1 MDPVRTE
8 IMRNRFAAIAEEASN
23 VAYRTAYTTFVKQTQ
38 DYQVALASVEGVF
51 FAYPMKAG
59 VTSSVC
65 QNVRAVVDAI
75 GIETLVPGDV
85 ILTNDPFSG
94 DALCTHTMDIH
105 LLRPVF
111 RDGAIVAFA
120 WAFIHASDIGGAVPG
135 SIAPTSYEVFQE
147 GVRIRPGLLYRAGVL
162 NVAMWNFFADNS
174 RIPDLIWGD
183 LQAMLAGL
191 GLLDARMQEL
201 CGRYGTAAV
210 LESVADV
217 LALGEIKARAA
228 ISRLLPGAYGF
239 ADYLEDYRGDG
250 HVFIHAAMT
259 VAAGGSVAIDFSGSD
274 PVVRLAMNFVTGA
287 RAHPFLCMPV
297 INFIQT
303 MEPTTPVNGGIIR
316 PIRTFAPV
324 GTLMN
329 AEFPAAMGNRW
340 VAVMRCYD
348 AVLGCLNQA
357 YPGGIAA
364 CGAGQAGII
373 AVSGVDARSGR
384 RHVSVVEPFIGGSG
398 GRREADGLDGIDQPV
413 AFLRSAPAEVVEAE
427 TSMVVRRFSYEP
439 GRAAPGRHRGGQAMR
454 IELENRGLAA
464 TITVRGLDRFRFQPF
479 GVQGGASGSAG
490 STVLNP
496 DTPSARNI
504 GKIDV
509 LELAHGDVLRMI
521 TPSGGGFGDPFER
534 APALVLD
541 EVLDGLL
548 ETDAAR
554 LWYGVVIVGGAVD
567 EVATATLRAGKRPEA
582 RAFTFGPAR
591 LALEAKWPIAAGRAL
606 AAGLLA
612 LPAGLRPFRLAA
624 IRTSLGAGDGPVT
637 VAQIE
642 AMLDGA
648 ASGMLGS

>member
-38 DYQVALASVEGVF
+38 DYQVALASVEGAF
-51 FAYPMKAG
+51 FAYPMKSG
-59 VTSSVC
+59 VTVSVC
-65 QNVRAVVDAI
+65 QNVRAVVDEI
-75 GIETLVPGDV
+75 GIATLVPGDI

-147 GVRIRPGLLYRAGVL
+147 GVRIRPGLLYRAGAL
-162 NVAMWNFFADNS
+162 NTAMWNFFSDNS

-191 GLLDARMQEL
+191 ALLDTRMNEL
-201 CGRYGTAAV
+201 CARYGTAEV
-210 LESVADV
+210 LDSVSDV
-217 LALGEIKARAA
+217 LALGELKAREALG
-228 ISRLLPGAYGF
+228 RLVPGEYRF
-239 ADYLEDYRGDG
+239 SEYLEDYRGEG
-250 HVFIHAAMT
+250 HVFIHACMT
-259 VAAGGSVAIDFSGSD
+259 VEPGGTLALDFTGSD
-274 PVVRLAMNFVTGA
+274 PAVRLAMNFVTGKQ
-287 RAHPFLCMPV
+287 AHPFLCMPV

-303 MEPTTPVNGGIIR
+303 IAPTTPVNGGIIR
-316 PIRTFAPV
+316 PIRTHAPV

-373 AVSGVDARSGR
+373 AVSGIDGRTGR
-384 RHVSVVEPFIGGSG
+384 RHVSVVEPFVGGSG
-398 GRREADGLDGIDQPV
+398 GRRDADGLDGIDQPV
-413 AFLRSAPAEVVEAE
+413 AFLRSAPAEVVESE
-427 TSMVVRRFSYEP
+427 TSLVLRRFSYEP
-439 GRAAPGRHRGGQAMR
+439 GRAAPGLHRGGHAMR

-479 GVQGGASGSAG
+479 GLHGGASGSAG

-496 DTPSARNI
+496 GTSAERNI

-509 LELAHGDVLRMI
+509 LELAHGERLLMI
-521 TPSGGGFGDPFER
+521 TPSGGGFGDPFAR
-534 APALVLD
+534 DPALVLA

-548 ETDAAR
+548 SPAAAR
-554 LWYGVVIVGGAVD
+554 CGYGVVIHGDALD
-567 EVATATLRAGKRPEA
+567 AAATDALRAIPRPPPP
-582 RAFTFGPAR
+582 AFTIGPAR
-591 LALEAKWPIAAGRAL
+591 QDLERRLPEATSRAM
-606 AAGLLA
+606 AEAVLA
-612 LPAGLRPFRLAA
+612 LPAGVRPYRLAEL
-624 IRTSLGAGDGPVT
+624 RREGMV
-637 VAQIE
+637 QI
-642 AMLDGA
+642 
-648 ASGMLGS
+648 

>member
-38 DYQVALASVEGVF
+38 DYQVAMASVDGTF

-65 QNVRAVVDAI
+65 QNVRGLVNAI
-75 GIETLVPGDV
+75 GIDTLVPGDIIV
-85 ILTNDPFSG
+85 TNDPFSG

-111 RDGAIVAFA
+111 RDGGIIAFA

-135 SIAPTSYEVFQE
+135 SIAPTNYEVFQE
-147 GVRIRPGLLYRAGVL
+147 GVRLRPGLLYRAGEL
-162 NVAMWNFFADNS
+162 NEPLWHFFADNS

-183 LQAMLAGL
+183 LQAMMAGL
-191 GLLDARMQEL
+191 ALLDTRLQEL
-201 CGRYGTAAV
+201 CARYTTDGV
-210 LESVADV
+210 LASIADV
-217 LALGEIKARAA
+217 LSLGEIKARDALR
-228 ISRLLPGAYGF
+228 RLTPGHYVF
-239 ADYLEDYRGDG
+239 SDYLEAYGGDG

-259 VAAGGSVAIDFSGSD
+259 VEADGSVAIDFTGSD
-274 PVVRLAMNFVTGA
+274 PAVRLAMNFVTGA

-348 AVLGCLNQA
+348 VVLGCLNQA
-357 YPGGIAA
+357 FPGGIAA
-364 CGAGQAGII
+364 CGSGQAGII
-373 AVSGVDARSGR
+373 SVAGIDSRTGR

-398 GRREADGLDGIDQPV
+398 GRRDADGLDGIDQPV
-413 AFLRSAPAEVVEAE
+413 AFLRSAPAEVVETE
-427 TSMVVRRFSYEP
+427 TQLVLRRFSYEP
-439 GRAAPGRHRGGQAMR
+439 GSAAPGRHRGGHAMR
-454 IELENRGLAA
+454 IELENRGLAS
-464 TITVRGLDRFRFQPF
+464 TITVRGLDRFRFQPY
-479 GVQGGASGSAG
+479 GVAGGTSGSAG
-490 STVLNP
+490 STTLNP
-496 DTPSARNI
+496 GTPAARDI

-509 LELAHGDVLRMI
+509 LELKQGDVLSMI
-521 TPSGGGFGDPFER
+521 TPSGGGFGDPFTRDPAAIAEEIADGMLTPPQAR
-534 APALVLD
+534 ARYGLGADAD
-541 EVLDGLL
+541 E
-548 ETDAAR
+548 TAR
-554 LWYGVVIVGGAVD
+554 LRAQPRPAPTD
-567 EVATATLRAGKRPEA
+567 FTLS
-582 RAFTFGPAR
+582 PAR
-591 LALEAKWPIAAGRAL
+591 LALEEVWPEDASAAL
-606 AAGLLA
+606 AQAMLA

-624 IRTSLGAGDGPVT
+624 LRTELAAQGKVT
-637 VAQIE
+637 VE
-642 AMLDGA
+642 AVA
-648 ASGMLGS
+648 KAVRT

>member
-38 DYQVALASVEGVF
+38 DYQVALASVEGAF
-51 FAYPMKAG
+51 FAYPMKSG

-65 QNVRAVVDAI
+65 QNVRAVVDEI
-75 GIETLVPGDV
+75 GIETLVPGDI

-111 RDGAIVAFA
+111 RDGVIVAFA

-147 GVRIRPGLLYRAGVL
+147 GVRIRPGLLYRAGAL
-162 NVAMWNFFADNS
+162 NTAMWNFFSDNS

-191 GLLDARMQEL
+191 ALLDARMNEL
-201 CGRYGTAAV
+201 CARYGTAEV
-210 LESVADV
+210 LESVSDV
-217 LALGEIKARAA
+217 LALGELKAREALG
-228 ISRLLPGAYGF
+228 RLVPGEYRF
-239 ADYLEDYRGDG
+239 SEYLEDYRGEG
-250 HVFIHAAMT
+250 HVFIHACMT
-259 VAAGGSVAIDFSGSD
+259 VEPGGTLALDFTGSD
-274 PVVRLAMNFVTGA
+274 PAVRLAMNFVTGK

-303 MEPTTPVNGGIIR
+303 IEPTTPVNGGIIR
-316 PIRTFAPV
+316 PIRTHAPV

-348 AVLGCLNQA
+348 AILGCLNQA

-373 AVSGVDARSGR
+373 AVSGVDGRTGR

-398 GRREADGLDGIDQPV
+398 GRRDADGLDGIDQPV
-413 AFLRSAPAEVVEAE
+413 AFLRSAPAEVVESE
-427 TSMVVRRFSYEP
+427 TSLVLRRFSYEP
-439 GRAAPGRHRGGQAMR
+439 GRAAPGLHRGGQAMR

-479 GVQGGASGSAG
+479 GLHGGASGSAG

-496 DTPSARNI
+496 GTSAERNI

-509 LELAHGDVLRMI
+509 LELAHGERLLMI
-521 TPSGGGFGDPFER
+521 TPSGGGFGDPFAR
-534 APALVLD
+534 DPALVLA

-548 ETDAAR
+548 SPAEARSGYGVIIRGDALDAAATDA
-554 LWYGVVIVGGAVD
+554 V
-567 EVATATLRAGKRPEA
+567 RAIPRPA
-582 RAFTFGPAR
+582 PPAFTIGPAR
-591 LALEAKWPIAAGRAL
+591 QDLERRLPEATSRAM
-606 AAGLLA
+606 AEAVLA
-612 LPAGLRPFRLAA
+612 LPAGLRPYRLAELRREGIA
-624 IRTSLGAGDGPVT
+624 RT
-637 VAQIE
+637 
-642 AMLDGA
+642 
-648 ASGMLGS
+648 

>member
-23 VAYRTAYTTFVKQTQ
+23 IAYRTAYTTFVKQTQ
-38 DYQVALASVEGVF
+38 DYQVAMASVEGEF
-51 FAYPMKAG
+51 FAYPMKSG

-65 QNVRAVVDAI
+65 QNVRGVVDEI
-75 GIETLVPGDV
+75 GIETLVPGDI

-111 RDGAIVAFA
+111 RDGVIVAFA

-147 GVRIRPGLLYRAGVL
+147 GVRIRPGLLYRAGEL
-162 NVAMWNFFADNS
+162 NAATWNFFADNS

-183 LQAMLAGL
+183 LQAMMAGL
-191 GLLDARMQEL
+191 ALLDTRMNEL
-201 CGRYGTAAV
+201 CARYGTEEV

-217 LALGEIKARAA
+217 LALAELKAREALR
-228 ISRLLPGAYGF
+228 RLTPGEYRF
-239 ADYLEDYRGDG
+239 SEYLEDYRGDG
-250 HVFIHAAMT
+250 HVFIHTCMT
-259 VAAGGSVAIDFSGSD
+259 VEADGTLALDFTGSD
-274 PVVRLAMNFVTGA
+274 PAVRLAMNFVTGK

-303 MEPTTPVNGGIIR
+303 IEPTTPVNGGIIR
-316 PIRTFAPV
+316 PIRTHAPV

-329 AEFPAAMGNRW
+329 AEFPFAMGNRW

-373 AVSGVDARSGR
+373 AVSGVDGRTGR

-398 GRREADGLDGIDQPV
+398 GRRDADGLDGIDQPV

-427 TSMVVRRFSYEP
+427 TSLVLRRFSYEP
-439 GRAAPGRHRGGQAMR
+439 GRAAPGLHRGGQAMR
-454 IELENRGLAA
+454 IELENRGIAA

-479 GVQGGASGSAG
+479 GLHGGACGSAG

-496 DTPSARNI
+496 GTSAERNI

-509 LELAHGDVLRMI
+509 LEIAQGDTLRMI

-534 APALVLD
+534 DPALVLA
-541 EVLDGLL
+541 EVFDGLL
-548 ETDAAR
+548 SAEDAR
-554 LWYGVVIVGGAVD
+554 IGYGVVIAGAAVNIA
-567 EVATATLRAGKRPEA
+567 ATEELRAVPRPSPPK
-582 RAFTFGPAR
+582 FTIGPAR
-591 LALEAKWPIAAGRAL
+591 QDLEHRWPETASRAMAEAVL
-606 AAGLLA
+606 T
-612 LPAGLRPFRLAA
+612 LPAGLRSYRLAELRRNE
-624 IRTSLGAGDGPVT
+624 IVKK
-637 VAQIE
+637 
-642 AMLDGA
+642 
-648 ASGMLGS
+648 

>member
-38 DYQVALASVEGVF
+38 DYQVAMASVAGEF

-65 QNVRAVVDAI
+65 QNISGLVDEI
-75 GIETLVPGDV
+75 GIETLVPGDI

-147 GVRIRPGLLYRAGVL
+147 GVRIRPGLLYRAGQL
-162 NVAMWNFFADNS
+162 NTAMWNFFADNS

-183 LQAMLAGL
+183 LQAMMAGL
-191 GLLDARMQEL
+191 ALLDTRMNEL
-201 CGRYGTAAV
+201 CARYGTADV
-210 LESVADV
+210 LASVADV
-217 LALGEIKARAA
+217 LALGEIKARQA
-228 ISRLLPGAYGF
+228 IARLTPGTYRF
-239 ADYLEDYRGDG
+239 SDYLEAMEGGG

-259 VAAGGSVAIDFSGSD
+259 VEPGGSLAVDFTGSD
-274 PVVRLAMNFVTGA
+274 PVVRLAMNFVTGR

-303 MEPTTPVNGGIIR
+303 IEPTTPANGGIIR
-316 PIRTFAPV
+316 PIRTHAPI

-348 AVLGCLNQA
+348 VLLGCLNQA

-373 AVSGVDARSGR
+373 AASGVDGRTGR

-398 GRREADGLDGIDQPV
+398 GRRDADGLDGIDQPV

-427 TSMVVRRFSYEP
+427 TSLILRRFSYEP
-439 GRAAPGRHRGGQAMR
+439 GRAAPGRHRGGHAMR
-454 IELENRGLAA
+454 IELENRGLPV

-479 GVQGGASGSAG
+479 GVQGGASGTAG
-490 STVLNP
+490 STTLNP
-496 DTPSARNI
+496 DTSAARDI

-509 LELAHGDVLRMI
+509 LQLQTNDTLLMI
-521 TPSGGGFGDPFER
+521 TPSGGGFGDPFTR
-534 APALVLD
+534 NPDAVLD
-541 EVLDGLL
+541 EVRDGLL
-548 ETDAAR
+548 TPTAAR
-554 LWYGVVIVGGAVD
+554 DSYGVAITND
-567 EVATATLRAGKRPEA
+567 TLDTATTHQLRAAPRPTPTP
-582 RAFTFGPAR
+582 FTLGPAR
-591 LALEAKWPIAAGRAL
+591 QTLESTWPEATSRAL
-606 AAGLLA
+606 AEALLT
-612 LPAGLRPFRLAA
+612 LPAGIRPHRLAA
-624 IRTSLGAGDGPVT
+624 LRTSLGALGRIVT
-637 VAQIE
+637 TADI
-642 AMLDGA
+642 
-648 ASGMLGS
+648 ASAFAVRD